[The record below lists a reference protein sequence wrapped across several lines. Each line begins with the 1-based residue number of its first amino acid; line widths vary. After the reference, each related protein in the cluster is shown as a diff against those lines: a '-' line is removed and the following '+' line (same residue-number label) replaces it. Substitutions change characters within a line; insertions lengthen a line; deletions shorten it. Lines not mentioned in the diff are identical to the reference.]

1 MDLIA
6 ISENTVKI
14 ILILGLPS
22 LLVSMIIG
30 LIVSIFQAVTQ
41 VNDASL
47 SFVPKIIFVSAFI
60 LISLPWIGQNI
71 ETYTKDLWNLILVF
85 GPCYHLL

>member
-6 ISENTVKI
+6 IAENTVKI

-22 LLVSMIIG
+22 LLVRMVIG
-30 LIVSIFQAVTQ
+30 LIISIFKAVTQ

-47 SFVPKIIFVSAFI
+47 SFVPKMIFVYGFI
-60 LISLPWIGQNI
+60 LISLPWICDNI
-71 ETYTKDLWNLILVF
+71 EAYTKDLWNIILVF
-85 GPCYHLL
+85 GN